1 MLGNVRVNSFSENG
15 LGEPEQDANSALTE
29 LDKGL
34 RSGKV
39 GEQCEAIVRFPRLFE
54 KYPFPILINSSLLK
68 LADVFR
74 VGNNFLRVWV
84 LCVCQQSEK
93 HLDKILNVDEFVR
106 RIFSVIHSNDPIARA
121 LTLRTLGSVAGII
134 PERQQ
139 VHHSIRRSLDSH
151 DAVEVE
157 AAISAATQFAAQS
170 RTFAVS
176 MCNKFSDMIRGLSTP
191 APMKLQLIPI
201 LQHMHHDTSTAAM
214 VRELCTDLLPSY
226 PARDFVLVTL
236 NALTQLASATL
247 VDVPKQVSLLLQYLR
262 TDPHWEV
269 KAQALKNLH
278 YLAGQGAHLWPTGA
292 VEAIVEVAMN
302 TSHQKI
308 LRWSLDVLLAL
319 AKSSAT
325 CHSQLHTRSPLMEL
339 CHHSCYS
346 NDPLIASKAV
356 RVMTRIV
363 SYSSKEDTNVG
374 GINKVVDTL
383 ESLFLLVM
391 SDVDQDRTKEL
402 RVCLQCAVS
411 LCGVHQDLCP
421 RFVDLIGSQLEMS
434 SDMYSTFLCEALGAI
449 GGIQS
454 QALHNLLPKVLDKL
468 RSSETL
474 ESHTKVMLC
483 ILVFQSFAGYEWNI
497 EAKRVIEGVVKK
509 NNLWANYRI
518 ARSGARYGHHAVSAS
533 ILNQLKDRVSSEHL
547 HFWLAALEDLSHG
560 EAELIDISKQPLLT
574 YRLRQAIVHYN
585 KAFAAL
591 KAAST
596 PTHGLQFQ
604 CEYVRLRA
612 EFLQCLCQL
621 AYSCNSLCTAPPP
634 AVASSLAENTRDPLQ
649 RYGHATNQLRKCVK
663 EFRACAELYWKLY
676 QSAFDADPA
685 SLVNIQLLQQMCLL
699 LAHSVEK
706 VAQST
711 YQEEAPLD
719 FSLQHSSLE
728 TQHLI
733 RCCQEASAVADR
745 LSIDQEPNSITHQ
758 HIDCLLRQIEILS
771 GSSLCLP
778 RYFFQ
783 VLQSTSV
790 KLAISPQPRVLGEPI
805 GVQSG
810 YHLAVKVEGVIQHGK
825 RPGLFRSI
833 SGVVITVSSQ
843 LQSRSGHAHADTKPT
858 DPSSL
863 LTHTVAPHRD
873 FFTAQFLLAFPTG
886 GQYLLSVEASV
897 VDERSNVWRT
907 GPRTTLAVKSHEEMG
922 KSTSGT
928 SRGGFGS
935 WPQSDKK
942 TSPDVST
949 RIGMF

>member
-308 LRWSLDVLLAL
+308 LRWSLD
-319 AKSSAT
+319 
-325 CHSQLHTRSPLMEL
+325 
-339 CHHSCYS
+339 
-346 NDPLIASKAV
+346 
-356 RVMTRIV
+356 
-363 SYSSKEDTNVG
+363 
-374 GINKVVDTL
+374 
-383 ESLFLLVM
+383 
-391 SDVDQDRTKEL
+391 
-402 RVCLQCAVS
+402 
-411 LCGVHQDLCP
+411 DLCP

-922 KSTSGT
+922 KSTAGT

-949 RIGMF
+949 RIGLF